1 MEDNKR
7 ELSLEEMDKVSGGKG
22 GSPDMLP
29 EKEGFW
35 VYQIQ
40 SGDCLKNIAKRFGTS
55 TKQLMHSNPTIFMEC
70 DITAGYY
77 IYVPE

>member
-1 MEDNKR
+1 MDNNTR
-7 ELSLEEMDKVSGGKG
+7 ELSLEEMDIISGGQG

-40 SGDCLKNIAKRFGTS
+40 SGDCLKSIAKKCLHLS
-55 TKQLMHSNPTIFMEC
+55 V
-70 DITAGYY
+70 YY
-77 IYVPE
+77 DMFVSD

>member
-1 MEDNKR
+1 MDNNTR
-7 ELSLEEMDKVSGGKG
+7 ELSLEEMDIISGGQG

-40 SGDCLKNIAKRFGTS
+40 SGDCLKSIAKRFGTS
-55 TKQLMHSNPTIFMEC
+55 TKQLMHSNPSIIMEC
-70 DITAGYY
+70 DITSGYY